1 MVHYYKDKT
10 LPNRFKECRIESG
23 ITQPNLAKM
32 LGFKATKQLIYA
44 YENGKRLPTVNTLI
58 KMHEIFGVSTD
69 YLLALDD
76 YKNHNDYL
84 CNALGIDEIL
94 LDYLNS
100 TQSEYEMKRINTF
113 IHRHYKGD
121 SDEA

>member
-1 MVHYYKDKT
+1 MVNYYKDKT
-10 LPNRFKECRIESG
+10 LSNRFKECRIESG

-32 LGFKATKQLIYA
+32 LGLKPIKQSIYG
-44 YENGKRLPTVNTLI
+44 YENGKRLPNVNTII
-58 KMHEIFGVSTD
+58 KMHDIFGVSTD

-84 CNALGIDEIL
+84 SKALGIDDIL
-94 LDYLNS
+94 LDYFNNIQ
-100 TQSEYEMKRINTF
+100 TEYEMKRINTF

-121 SDEA
+121 SDET